1 MVATVNSD
9 HSSYFFCESV
19 VLGSNSTWKSDI
31 FVGLALGWL
40 RIPSCEKSQ
49 YFGGYLDTLSC
60 RSILRHKYTFACLVW
75 TTLITLT
82 KKIANVI
89 TINRGNHLNQPEST
103 FKTNWGYYRCKRWFL
118 FWQDT
123 DQYEVI
129 KRTIFATFSHHKYFQ
144 TSIGISRGL
153 HLTNKLLKVILTIW
167 MLIFDDYMWRRRWL
181 KVGEFSR

>member
-1 MVATVNSD
+1 MWSLCSGVCYR
-9 HSSYFFCESV
+9 SSVLNIYFILES
-19 VLGSNSTWKSDI
+19 I
-31 FVGLALGWL
+31 FHQV
-40 RIPSCEKSQ
+40 SV
-49 YFGGYLDTLSC
+49 YLSLFRHITF

-75 TTLITLT
+75 TTLIKLT

-89 TINRGNHLNQPEST
+89 TINRGNHLKQPEST

>member
-1 MVATVNSD
+1 MVNISLRGLLLTQENFGLNYEV
-9 HSSYFFCESV
+9 SSNIHQVSV
-19 VLGSNSTWKSDI
+19 
-31 FVGLALGWL
+31 
-40 RIPSCEKSQ
+40 
-49 YFGGYLDTLSC
+49 YLDTLTF

-89 TINRGNHLNQPEST
+89 TINRGNHLKQPEST